1 MENAEQK
8 EDNVVEMQIWESGI
22 KADKKGVILNTVN
35 NTHLFLSNH
44 KDMRGVLK
52 FNRFTSNVDIL
63 SRPPWTKSPENYP
76 RRLQE
81 VDIIRAAAW
90 LETEGFASST
100 ASTVYACLIS
110 AAQINTYDPLMNY
123 LMRLT
128 WDGKPRVKTLLS
140 SAFGAQDTPYSQA
153 VSAKFLV
160 GAVARALQPGC
171 KMDNMLILEGPQGI
185 KKSTAI
191 AELFGRDW
199 FTDELADLGS
209 KDAGLQVQGVW
220 AIEMAELTTLNRSE
234 YNRAKDFLSR
244 QIDRF
249 RAPYAKIPEAHKRRC
264 VFIGTVNPEDG
275 YLRDPTGAR
284 RFWPVKCGDIDL
296 AFIKENRD
304 QIWAEAAALYGD
316 GERWW
321 FDKTDDVDPAVEQ
334 QERYDEDPWSNQ
346 VLEYM
351 EGRVSATIAQV
362 MKEALF
368 LPPNNQTQAAKK
380 RVSSVLIS
388 AGYSQHRTRLN
399 GRQVRVYSKEF

>member
-1 MENAEQK
+1 
-8 EDNVVEMQIWESGI
+8 
-22 KADKKGVILNTVN
+22 
-35 NTHLFLSNH
+35 
-44 KDMRGVLK
+44 
-52 FNRFTSNVDIL
+52 
-63 SRPPWTKSPENYP
+63 
-76 RRLQE
+76 
-81 VDIIRAAAW
+81 
-90 LETEGFASST
+90 
-100 ASTVYACLIS
+100 
-110 AAQINTYDPLMNY
+110 
-123 LMRLT
+123 
-128 WDGKPRVKTLLS
+128 
-140 SAFGAQDTPYSQA
+140 
-153 VSAKFLV
+153 
-160 GAVARALQPGC
+160 
-171 KMDNMLILEGPQGI
+171 
-185 KKSTAI
+185 
-191 AELFGRDW
+191 
-199 FTDELADLGS
+199 
-209 KDAGLQVQGVW
+209 
-220 AIEMAELTTLNRSE
+220 
-234 YNRAKDFLSR
+234 
-244 QIDRF
+244 
-249 RAPYAKIPEAHKRRC
+249 